1 MRYAIGVVTGLL
13 LLAACKQELTR
24 DKVELFAAIAYIT
37 WGMEK
42 GNNKFSSERVDRN
55 VLSDAVEYV
64 VYSKRDGPAGMRM
77 TIKSP
82 RECVF
87 TIGGVRTDGV
97 LHTLDFNKATKLEFA
112 TPPNFFAYVNV
123 EGPQV
128 FCEGDKCEDEKI
140 FFMFEQRG
148 TMALEEN
155 RAIAIRKMRAVDFI
169 RKSCPGKPF

>member
-37 WGMEK
+37 WGMEE

-112 TPPNFFAYVNV
+112 TSSVKGINAKTKRFFSYSSSVGQWLSKRTAQLPL
-123 EGPQV
+123 E
-128 FCEGDKCEDEKI
+128 KCARLI
-140 FFMFEQRG
+140 S
-148 TMALEEN
+148 LE
-155 RAIAIRKMRAVDFI
+155 RAVQASPS
-169 RKSCPGKPF
+169 KGSLPAPHQYS